1 MMACSL
7 SLIRWDLNEASAKCQ
22 ALRVE
27 ARLIENVNPH
37 VIRIATTAFCESVGQ
52 EQEILEST
60 PLSQRWKFPRFRGK
74 GLPIPWIQQII
85 QLQKDAVNNCIDTQV
100 NCISHIPLEK
110 WRALSSVEIKNAL
123 PPKLGPL
130 KRFKAA
136 KQRLT
141 RFKDALERYK
151 QSQILESDFRTHVV
165 APCWTS
171 TEACAS
177 CAKLLNFSVEPRNL
191 TRRCLRMRDFPVQV
205 LCRYLVAAI

>member
-1 MMACSL
+1 MSTRMSFVSL
-7 SLIRWDLNEASAKCQ
+7 PLHS
-22 ALRVE
+22 
-27 ARLIENVNPH
+27 VNPWGKNRRFLKVRPCH
-37 VIRIATTAFCESVGQ
+37 KDG
-52 EQEILEST
+52 
-60 PLSQRWKFPRFRGK
+60 KFPRFRGK